1 MKGEKYTFESPEYS
15 QVKNVRGSDDVLF
28 HDKFYWEYIIG
39 EHKRT
44 KKKGVIKL
52 CLSSDKST
60 PSGVVAKIIVP
71 VKYEEVERLGDA
83 QFYFYDVYTESC
95 AGLYTMDGDPVIPCG
110 SKYNF
115 FRIERIKNYDGYEIK
130 GNVGSDDDYKV
141 GVFPL
146 EGKRMIIPCEYK
158 KIDLVE
164 MDGANYFKAKSDD
177 NQYVYFT
184 LTGESVSHS
193 KDS

>member
-1 MKGEKYTFESPEYS
+1 M
-15 QVKNVRGSDDVLF
+15 
-28 HDKFYWEYIIG
+28 
-39 EHKRT
+39 
-44 KKKGVIKL
+44 
-52 CLSSDKST
+52 
-60 PSGVVAKIIVP
+60 VAKIIVP

-83 QFYFYDVYTESC
+83 QFYFYEVDKKSC
-95 AGLYTMDGDPVIPCG
+95 AGLYTMDGDPVIPCE

-141 GVFPL
+141 GVFSL

-184 LTGESVSHS
+184 LTGEKVSHL
-193 KDS
+193 KEDK